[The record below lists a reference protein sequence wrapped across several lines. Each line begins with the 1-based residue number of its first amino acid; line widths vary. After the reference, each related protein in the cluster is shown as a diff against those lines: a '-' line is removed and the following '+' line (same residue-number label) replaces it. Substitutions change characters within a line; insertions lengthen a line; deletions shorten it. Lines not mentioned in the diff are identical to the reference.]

1 MWKVVA
7 EYGPVP
13 AFRLVRVRLLAAF
26 LLLGGLLAA
35 CTTQL
40 APAYSPA
47 LVQGLQTL
55 NQQAMQLF
63 AQTAGGVPQATFPQR
78 QETYT
83 ALIGQANALAN
94 LARARPDPAGLPKFV
109 ESKLRD
115 WTKVQTFAAPTGD
128 ILTKIAGGLSTM
140 RDSDQQAGLTPQ
152 EAQLFQGGFN
162 IDIQQA
168 LMYENAL
175 NRDQ

>member
-1 MWKVVA
+1 M
-7 EYGPVP
+7 
-13 AFRLVRVRLLAAF
+13 AF
-26 LLLGGLLAA
+26 LLLGGLLAGCA
-35 CTTQL
+35 AQL

-63 AQTAGGVPQATFPQR
+63 AQTAGGVPQATFQKR
-78 QETYT
+78 EETYT
-83 ALIGQANALAN
+83 ALIGQATALAN

-109 ESKLRD
+109 ELKLKD

-128 ILTKIAGGLSTM
+128 ILTKIANDFSMM
-140 RDSDQQAGLTPQ
+140 RQSDQQAGLSLE
-152 EAQLFQGGFN
+152 EARLFQNGFS
-162 IDIQQA
+162 IDVQQA